1 MTESLPERLAQL
13 ESAVRRATEAIARLR
28 EENHRLQQERKQVLT
43 QVDGIL
49 KDLAKLD
56 AAP

>member
-1 MTESLPERLAQL
+1 MTESLLERLAQL
-13 ESAVRRATEAIARLR
+13 ESAVRRATEAIVRLR
-28 EENHRLQQERKQVLT
+28 EENHRLEQERKQVLN

-56 AAP
+56 TAP